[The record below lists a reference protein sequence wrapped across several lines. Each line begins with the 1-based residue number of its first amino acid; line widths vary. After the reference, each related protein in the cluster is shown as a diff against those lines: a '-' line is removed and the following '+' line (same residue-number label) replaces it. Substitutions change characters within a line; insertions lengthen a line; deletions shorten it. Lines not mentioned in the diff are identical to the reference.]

1 MAIINESAARI
12 AKELSSFSDY
22 VEGSATASYNAQC
35 AKAAAILEQ
44 VKPKCATADQRE
56 RAEWLY
62 NRYCAVLAEAI
73 NRENEIGTRC
83 PSVLICGPANF
94 PVHKKEKQV
103 AAWDANRENF
113 RKAEHYLQM
122 LKRAHTFAV
131 KSDDPEV
138 LDYLHA
144 KLDQLQTAHQTMKD
158 ANAYYRKHKTLDDCP
173 GITEKTR
180 NWLENGHAFASGSP
194 LSVYGCPF
202 PSYELQNSNATI
214 KRVKERIAQLEAAK
228 AAQPVEDEHDGY
240 TYRENTEAMRVQ
252 FLFDG
257 KPDDET
263 RTLLKRNGFKW
274 ARRRELGSASSTT
287 MASMPLT
294 ASWRFWTASSKTDA
308 LTGLHR
314 KAAPSQPA
322 RATPAASPGIYIPR
336 PANLKTRISTGTS
349 KCTSLWRYLHETQGN
364 PHS

>member
-1 MAIINESAARI
+1 MAIINEENARI
-12 AKELSSFSDY
+12 AKQLSSFSDY

-144 KLDQLQTAHQTMKD
+144 KLDHLQTAHQTMKD
-158 ANAYYRKHKTLDDCP
+158 ANAY
-173 GITEKTR
+173 
-180 NWLENGHAFASGSP
+180 
-194 LSVYGCPF
+194 
-202 PSYELQNSNATI
+202 
-214 KRVKERIAQLEAAK
+214 
-228 AAQPVEDEHDGY
+228 
-240 TYRENTEAMRVQ
+240 
-252 FLFDG
+252 
-257 KPDDET
+257 
-263 RTLLKRNGFKW
+263 
-274 ARRRELGSASSTT
+274 
-287 MASMPLT
+287 
-294 ASWRFWTASSKTDA
+294 
-308 LTGLHR
+308 
-314 KAAPSQPA
+314 
-322 RATPAASPGIYIPR
+322 
-336 PANLKTRISTGTS
+336 
-349 KCTSLWRYLHETQGN
+349 
-364 PHS
+364 

>member
-1 MAIINESAARI
+1 
-12 AKELSSFSDY
+12 
-22 VEGSATASYNAQC
+22 
-35 AKAAAILEQ
+35 
-44 VKPKCATADQRE
+44 
-56 RAEWLY
+56 
-62 NRYCAVLAEAI
+62 
-73 NRENEIGTRC
+73 
-83 PSVLICGPANF
+83 
-94 PVHKKEKQV
+94 
-103 AAWDANRENF
+103 
-113 RKAEHYLQM
+113 M

-274 ARRRELGSASSTT
+274 A
-287 MASMPLT
+287 
-294 ASWRFWTASSKTDA
+294 
-308 LTGLHR
+308 
-314 KAAPSQPA
+314 PSQGA
-322 RATPAASPGIYIPR
+322 WQRQLNDNGKYAAHRVMEVLDG
-336 PANLKTRISTGTS
+336 
-349 KCTSLWRYLHETQGN
+349 QQ
-364 PHS
+364 